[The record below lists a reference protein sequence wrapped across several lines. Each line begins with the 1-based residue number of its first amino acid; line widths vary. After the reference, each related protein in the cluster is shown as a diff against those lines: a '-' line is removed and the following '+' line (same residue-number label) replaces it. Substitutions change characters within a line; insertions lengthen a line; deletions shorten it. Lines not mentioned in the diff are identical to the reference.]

1 MKNIRNNLKCLG
13 ILLAIAVVYSSKA
26 QNNLQIYYRQTISLN
41 GEWNHI
47 VDPYETGY
55 YNYRYEPFDQIDQP
69 WAVGYYGDKKMESP
83 GDLIEYNF
91 DTSPLIHVPG
101 DWNTQDPK
109 YYYYEGTIWYR
120 KKFDSPQI
128 NKAQRVFLYFGAV
141 NYEAIVYLNAKRLG
155 KHVGG
160 FTPFYFEITDLLKS
174 ESNSLVVKVDNKRHR
189 NAVPTLITDWWNY
202 GGITRDVELLIVPET
217 FVKDYQ
223 IKLTSAEEHTIE
235 GKIYLDGSSNDSKVN
250 ITIPEL
256 RISKDII
263 PDQNGIAS
271 FSFQPKSIELWSPD
285 NPKLY
290 RIEMSASQD
299 KLIDSVGFRTI
310 AVKGNQVLLNDK
322 PVFLRGI
329 CIHEE
334 YAADGGGR
342 VNAAWKAE
350 KLLGWAA
357 ELECN
362 FVRLAHYPHN
372 EDMIRIA
379 EKKGIM
385 VWSEVP
391 VYWTINWESEDVF
404 LNARNQLEENM
415 LRDRN
420 RSNIIIWSLANETP
434 VSENRNAFLR
444 KLAEYARLLDD
455 SRLISMAMEKHYI
468 SEDTAIVKDPLADA
482 VDILSFNEY
491 IGWYDGLPEKC
502 DRVSWMIPYDKPVFI
517 SELGGGAKYGYH
529 ADKSIRWSEEFQEDL
544 YIKSINMLDK
554 IEGLCGIS
562 PWILVDFRSPR
573 RPLPEIQDDFNRKGV
588 CSEKGEKKKAFYILQ
603 EYYKKKK

>member
-1 MKNIRNNLKCLG
+1 MNNIRNNLKYLG
-13 ILLAIAVVYSSKA
+13 VLLAIVAVSSLKA

-41 GEWNHI
+41 GDWNLI
-47 VDPYETGY
+47 VDPYENGY
-55 YNYRYEPFDQIDQP
+55 YNYRYEPFDQIDEP
-69 WAVGYYGDKKMESP
+69 WAVGYYGDKKMELP

-91 DTSPLIHVPG
+91 DTSPIIQVPG

-120 KKFDSPQI
+120 KKFDSPQL
-128 NKAQRVFLYFGAV
+128 NQGERVFLYFGAI

-155 KHVGG
+155 THVGG

-202 GGITRDVELLIVPET
+202 GGITRDVELLVVPGT

-223 IKLTSAEEHTIE
+223 IKLTVAEENTIE
-235 GKIYLDGSSNDSKVN
+235 GKIYLDGSLKDSKVN

-256 RISKDII
+256 RISKNII
-263 PDQNGIAS
+263 PDQKGIVS
-271 FSFQPKSIELWSPD
+271 FSFQPKSIELWSPE

-290 RIEMSASQD
+290 RIEMSTSQD

-310 AVKGNQVLLNDK
+310 AVRGNQLLLNHK

-350 KLLGWAA
+350 KLLSWAA

-372 EDMIRIA
+372 EDMVRIA
-379 EKKGIM
+379 EKKGLM

-391 VYWTINWESEDVF
+391 VYWTINWESEDAF
-404 LNARNQLEENM
+404 LNARNQLEENI

-434 VSENRNAFLR
+434 VSENRNVFLR
-444 KLAEYARLLDD
+444 KLAEYARFLDN

-468 SEDTAIVKDPLADA
+468 SEDTAIVEDPLADA

-491 IGWYDGLPEKC
+491 VGWYDGLPEKC
-502 DRVSWMIPYDKPVFI
+502 DRVSWMIPYDKPIFI

-529 ADKSIRWSEEFQEDL
+529 ADKSIRWTEEFQEDL

-562 PWILVDFRSPR
+562 PWILADFRSPR
-573 RPLPEIQDDFNRKGV
+573 RPLPQIQDDFNRKGV

-603 EYYKKKK
+603 EYYRMKK